1 MDGEGGF
8 CARGRLVTSKKSKE
22 KKILPLGL
30 SDGAIMKKDLKKDE
44 VISLNDVELN
54 LPEEV
59 LKAREY
65 QYNLI

>member
-1 MDGEGGF
+1 
-8 CARGRLVTSKKSKE
+8 
-22 KKILPLGL
+22 
-30 SDGAIMKKDLKKDE
+30 MKKDLKKDE

>member
-1 MDGEGGF
+1 MVRGGF
-8 CARGRLVTSKKSKE
+8 CARGRLVTSNKSKE
-22 KKILPLGL
+22 QKILPLGL